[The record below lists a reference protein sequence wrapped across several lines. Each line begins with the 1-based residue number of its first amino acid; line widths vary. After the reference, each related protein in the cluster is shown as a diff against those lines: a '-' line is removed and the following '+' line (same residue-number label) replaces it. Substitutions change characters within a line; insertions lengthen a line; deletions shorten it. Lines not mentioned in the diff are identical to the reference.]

1 MNEEKSPAAKIHPAH
16 EVVVDMVKAMRSRF
30 PKLSADGMMKNTVG
44 AAAGMLMERIEA
56 LEKRIAELKSRPT
69 PKYVGAFRQ
78 GQVCK
83 PGHFVTHQGSIW
95 HCNFPT
101 MQPPGKIQGEY
112 TLAVKRG
119 SDGKDARK

>member
-1 MNEEKSPAAKIHPAH
+1 MTDAPAAKVHGAH
-16 EVVVDMVKAMRSRF
+16 KAVVDMVKAMRVRF
-30 PKLSADGMMKNTVG
+30 PKLSADGMVKHTVG
-44 AAAGMLMERIEA
+44 AVTARCFEHIER
-56 LEKRIAELKSRPT
+56 LEKRIAELEARPV
-69 PKYVGAFRQ
+69 PKYVGAFKQ

-119 SDGKDARK
+119 SDGKDARR